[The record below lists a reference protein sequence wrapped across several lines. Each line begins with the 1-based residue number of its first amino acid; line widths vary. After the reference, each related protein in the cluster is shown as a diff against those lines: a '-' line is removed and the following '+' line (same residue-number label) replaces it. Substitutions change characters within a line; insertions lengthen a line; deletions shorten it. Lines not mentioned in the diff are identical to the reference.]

1 MKDYFD
7 LAVNAEKL
15 RSVSVLGLAHIGDA
29 VYELLVRTWLCE
41 NGKNTAQGLHRETVR
56 YVAAPAQAKASE
68 KLIPSLTEEELTIFK
83 RGRNTKVHSV
93 PKNADLSEYH
103 AATGL
108 EALFGWLY
116 LKGSKDR
123 ISALFGLIT
132 EE

>member
-7 LAVNAEKL
+7 LKFEDEKL
-15 RSVSVLGLAHIGDA
+15 QGMSVLGFAHVGDA
-29 VYELLVRTWLCE
+29 VYELLVRSWLCG
-41 NGKNTAQGLHRETVR
+41 NGKTTSQGLHRETVR
-56 YVAAPAQAKASE
+56 YVAAPAQAKAAA
-68 KLIPSLTEEELTIFK
+68 KLAPALTEEELTVFK

-116 LKGSKDR
+116 LKGQKDR
-123 ISALFGLIT
+123 LSQLFGLIA